1 MRLLKLSLLFTILI
15 VISIYPTQASDSTSS
30 SFILRDPV
38 IGAGGGFGTST
49 SFQLIS
55 ANNILGSNFATTT
68 SFSGKS
74 GFLYYPFV
82 TKGSFSATPSAT
94 SITLNW
100 SATLAGQG
108 LGVSGYN
115 VGTSS
120 VSSGPYSYVSVGSTT
135 TKTFTALMPGTYYY
149 ILQTLDAYGNVIAT
163 SNEVSA
169 VVTQSVSFSLTDNV
183 AQFGAVSASLTKYA
197 NTSGGATSEVEAH
210 QLIANTNAPSG
221 YTVTVLGAPPTNSGD
236 IITAIGSSSTS
247 PSAGSNQFG
256 LRLVASGGSGSVATS
271 YGSSGFAYAASAT
284 SSDTVATESTGD
296 AIDTNY
302 SVRYVVNITPTMSS
316 GSYSTNIVYVVT
328 ANF

>member
-1 MRLLKLSLLFTILI
+1 MKLIKFFFLFIFLGFIFVTNIHAADL
-15 VISIYPTQASDSTSS
+15 SS
-30 SFILRDPV
+30 ASFILRDPV
-38 IGAGGGFGTST
+38 VGAGGGFGTST
-49 SFQLIS
+49 SFQLVS
-55 ANNILGSNFATTT
+55 SNNQLGSNFGTST

-100 SATLAGQG
+100 TATLAGQG

-120 VSSGPYSYVSVGSTT
+120 VSGGPYSYVSVGSTT

-163 SNEVSA
+163 SDEVSA
-169 VVTQSVSFSLTDNV
+169 VVTQTVTFSLTDNV
-183 AQFGAVSASLTKYA
+183 AQFGSISSSLTKYA

-221 YTVTVLGAPPTNSGD
+221 YTITVLGAPPANGSD
-236 IITAIGSSSTS
+236 IITAIGSSSAS
-247 PSAGSNQFG
+247 PSVGTNQFG
-256 LRLVASGGSGSVATS
+256 LRLVASGGSGTVATS
-271 YGSSGFAYAASAT
+271 YGASGFAYAATAT
-284 SSDTVATESTGD
+284 TSDAVASESTGD

-302 SVRYVVNITPTMSS
+302 SVRYVVNIDPTKSS
-316 GSYSTNIVYVVT
+316 GSYSANIIYVVT
-328 ANF
+328 PNF

>member
-1 MRLLKLSLLFTILI
+1 MKLIKFFFLFIFLGFI
-15 VISIYPTQASDSTSS
+15 FVINIHAADLSS
-30 SFILRDPV
+30 ASFILRDPIV
-38 IGAGGGFGTST
+38 GAGGGFGTST

-55 ANNILGSNFATTT
+55 SNNILGSNFSTST

-100 SATLAGQG
+100 TATLAGQG

-120 VSSGPYSYVSVGSTT
+120 VSGGPYSYLSVGSTT
-135 TKTFTALMPGTYYY
+135 TKTFTALMPGTYYF
-149 ILQTLDAYGNVIAT
+149 ILQTLDALGNVIAT
-163 SNEVSA
+163 SDEVSA

-183 AQFGAVSASLTKYA
+183 AQFGSISSSLTKYA

-210 QLIANTNAPSG
+210 QLVANTNAPSG
-221 YTVTVLGAPPTNSGD
+221 YTVTVLGAPPANGGD
-236 IITAIGSSSTS
+236 TITAIGSSSAS

-256 LRLVASGGSGSVATS
+256 LRLVASGGSGSVASS
-271 YGSSGFAYAASAT
+271 YGASGFAYAATAT

-296 AIDTNY
+296 AVDTNY
-302 SVRYVVNITPTMSS
+302 SVRYVVNITPTMSA